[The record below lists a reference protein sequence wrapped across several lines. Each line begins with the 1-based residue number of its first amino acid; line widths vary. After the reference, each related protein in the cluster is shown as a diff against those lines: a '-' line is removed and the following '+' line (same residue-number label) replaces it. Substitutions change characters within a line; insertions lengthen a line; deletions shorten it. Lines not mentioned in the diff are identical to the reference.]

1 MDYMTISQVS
11 RRYDVSTRTLRY
23 YEELGL
29 LQSMRQEEY
38 KYRVYDEEAVTALR
52 RILLLRSLRIPLRRI
67 AEILHDEEGRCTVQ
81 ALEETLAQLDAER
94 RAIDVVRRALIVLL
108 RRLHSRVT
116 LTEALAQLPMLPAL
130 PEINF
135 KGETTMDE
143 LNRANQTLS
152 RFDNT
157 RIIYIP
163 PATVA
168 SSHSLDPE
176 PENEAGE
183 AINRFILSERLFERK
198 PDYRLFGFNNPNPTP
213 ESDFHGYEYWVTIPD
228 DMDVPAPLVKKQM
241 PGGLYAAHCI
251 KMDDFEEWWY
261 FWNWVNHNDV
271 CCYEEREPLGMGG
284 SLEEH
289 LNAPGTFQNVT
300 PENARDV
307 HFAQLDLLIPIKMK

>member
-135 KGETTMDE
+135 KGETTMD
-143 LNRANQTLS
+143 
-152 RFDNT
+152 
-157 RIIYIP
+157 
-163 PATVA
+163 
-168 SSHSLDPE
+168 
-176 PENEAGE
+176 
-183 AINRFILSERLFERK
+183 
-198 PDYRLFGFNNPNPTP
+198 
-213 ESDFHGYEYWVTIPD
+213 
-228 DMDVPAPLVKKQM
+228 
-241 PGGLYAAHCI
+241 
-251 KMDDFEEWWY
+251 
-261 FWNWVNHNDV
+261 
-271 CCYEEREPLGMGG
+271 
-284 SLEEH
+284 
-289 LNAPGTFQNVT
+289 
-300 PENARDV
+300 
-307 HFAQLDLLIPIKMK
+307 